1 MSHELSRITILAYI
15 RSELFFILIT
25 YGFEFYH
32 DYCNCNSYTLIT
44 FRRIA
49 PIYPPRQF
57 GPERTMSQR
66 GGTTNS
72 KLLLNI
78 IIVQCGKLLSVY
90 MLCVPVCGIL
100 VQDERCILPKMKT
113 KNVNVELQIRLHRL
127 CEDRASGRKSISE
140 FLWSVSHN
148 LRGGQPNI

>member
-49 PIYPPRQF
+49 PIYPPRQWNMHDVTIANR
-57 GPERTMSQR
+57 PRTNNVSEGWNNKFQVLVEHNHR
-66 GGTTNS
+66 TVW
-72 KLLLNI
+72 KVVKC
-78 IIVQCGKLLSVY
+78 VQAV
-90 MLCVPVCGIL
+90 CVPVCGIL

-127 CEDRASGRKSISE
+127 CEDRASGR
-140 FLWSVSHN
+140 
-148 LRGGQPNI
+148 